1 MLSVART
8 SLRRAL
14 ARAASSPAAAVALET
29 GARAPFSGFG
39 ALTGAASAAERRSA
53 VAAVAA
59 ATRGFRASAFA
70 AEADAAPADGKGL
83 SQVLGEELEHERT
96 TYTPSEVVSRGPP
109 QPFEIIESDGDCE
122 VTLIRTYGE
131 DEEIAITFNA
141 TEVRRATRPASA
153 SDPTRA
159 RPPSPRD
166 RIRRR
171 DADPPFLRQP

>member
-29 GARAPFSGFG
+29 GARAPFSGLG
-39 ALTGAASAAERRSA
+39 ALTGAAERRSA

-59 ATRGFRASAFA
+59 ATRGFRVSAFA
-70 AEADAAPADGKGL
+70 AEGDAAPADGKGL

-153 SDPTRA
+153 FDLTRA
-159 RPPSPRD
+159 RPPPPRD

-171 DADPPFLRQP
+171 DAVPPFLRQP

>member
-70 AEADAAPADGKGL
+70 AEEDAAPADSKGL

-109 QPFEIIESDGDCE
+109 EPFEIIESDGDCE

-171 DADPPFLRQP
+171 DADPPFLLQP